1 MFRMDTVYSIK
12 GWEGFYGITK
22 DGRVWS
28 YPRIINSS
36 RRKAKIKGR
45 WLKPST
51 CKRGYC
57 RLIFKANGRAK
68 TVYLHRLLAETF
80 LGCIEGKSIDHIDGN
95 PSNNSLDNLRICTNR
110 QNTWNSK
117 PLKGKTSKYK
127 GVSWDKGNNTSAG
140 PMQLLADLAENMS
153 DQYPTEKQ

>member
-1 MFRMDTVYSIK
+1 MKS
-12 GWEGFYGITK
+12 
-22 DGRVWS
+22 
-28 YPRIINSS
+28 
-36 RRKAKIKGR
+36 KAKIKGR

-127 GVSWDKGNNTSAG
+127 GVSWDKGNNRWRAMIRMNGKNTHIGIFTDEVDAAKAYEDVAKEIHGEYFRS
-140 PMQLLADLAENMS
+140 S
-153 DQYPTEKQ
+153 I